1 QGQGRQQGKG
11 QQQGQGQQG
20 NQQGG
25 QPSMGMAQEPTT
37 AGGGPPRGG
46 QRQLEAELRQ
56 RLSEAEELKRSLGPN
71 SDLARELNRTIE
83 QLKRLNPEAFSNPAQ
98 LALLKSEVI
107 DPLRQLE
114 VELARRLQAKLGNN
128 GPGALGAGDAPDRYR
143 KMIEDYY
150 RRLSMRSPE
159 KP

>member
-1 QGQGRQQGKG
+1 
-11 QQQGQGQQG
+11 
-20 NQQGG
+20 
-25 QPSMGMAQEPTT
+25 M

-46 QRQLEAELRQ
+46 QRQLESEIRE
-56 RLSEAEELKRSLGPN
+56 RLGEAEELRRSLGRN
-71 SDLARELNRTIE
+71 SDLARDLNRAIE
-83 QLKRLNPEAFSNPAQ
+83 QLRRIDPNAFSDPAQ
-98 LALLKSEVI
+98 MAALKSEVI

-128 GPGALGAGDAPDRYR
+128 GSGAFSDGDAPDRYR

-150 RRLSMRSPE
+150 RRLSARSPGS

>member
-1 QGQGRQQGKG
+1 
-11 QQQGQGQQG
+11 
-20 NQQGG
+20 
-25 QPSMGMAQEPTT
+25 MAQDPTT

-46 QRQLEAELRQ
+46 GQRQLESELRQ
-56 RLSEAEELKRSLGPN
+56 RVAEAEELKRALGPN
-71 SDLARELNRTIE
+71 SDLARELNRAIE
-83 QLKRLNPEAFSNPAQ
+83 QLKRLNPDVFSNPAQ

-128 GPGALGAGDAPDRYR
+128 GPGALGDGDAPDRYR